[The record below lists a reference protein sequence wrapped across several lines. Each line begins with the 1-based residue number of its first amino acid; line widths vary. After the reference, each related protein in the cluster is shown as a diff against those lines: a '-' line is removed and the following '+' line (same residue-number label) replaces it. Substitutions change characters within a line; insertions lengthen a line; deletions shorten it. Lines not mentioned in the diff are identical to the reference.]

1 MVISAERT
9 RRFAGTG
16 FQTEVVM
23 GDMYVPVSIESIQA
37 DIFPD
42 VALYIRSGDKHILYK
57 SHGRNFS
64 SLDAARLM
72 ENNVEFLFVS
82 PEDLEVIT
90 TYMESNAE
98 RMLNDDSLQAKT
110 KGKIIYQ
117 TSLNFVGDIFEHP
130 EKVSDFSRSKRLV
143 ENLLHYLASDK
154 DSFNS
159 LESVMSHNYYTF
171 VHSLQVTALSVLLH
185 SEAYLLSHDEM
196 LDVGIGTL
204 LHDFGK
210 IFVPQEILTKEGK
223 LTAAE
228 METYR
233 SHPEQGYQYLKKNTK
248 LSDISLG
255 VVRFHHERNNGN
267 GYPQGLKG
275 PAITRSAQVGA
286 ICDVYCTLTI
296 DRSCRKALSSS
307 IALQI
312 MKQEMRGSF
321 TERLLDALEGIVC
334 TDNPGQFL

>member
-1 MVISAERT
+1 
-9 RRFAGTG
+9 
-16 FQTEVVM
+16 M
-23 GDMYVPVSIESIQA
+23 GELYVPVSIESIQA

-42 VALYIRSGDKHILYK
+42 VALFIRSGDKFILYK

-64 SLDAARLM
+64 SEDAARLM
-72 ENNVEFLFVS
+72 ENNVDFLFVS
-82 PEDLEVIT
+82 PADLEVIT
-90 TYMESNAE
+90 TFMESNAE
-98 RMLNDDSLQAKT
+98 RMLSDDSMLAKT

-117 TSLNFVGDIFEHP
+117 TSLNFVGDVFEHP

-143 ENLLHYLASDK
+143 ENLLKYLASDR

-210 IFVPQEILTKEGK
+210 IFVSQQILNKEGK
-223 LTAAE
+223 LTPAE
-228 METYR
+228 LEAYR
-233 SHPEQGYQYLKKNTK
+233 AHPETGYQYLKKNTK

-255 VVRFHHERNNGN
+255 IVRYHHERNNGN
-267 GYPQGLKG
+267 GYPEGLKG
-275 PAITRSAQVGA
+275 PAISRSAQVGA

-312 MKQEMRGSF
+312 MKQEMKGAF
-321 TERLLDALEGIVC
+321 NDRLLDVLEGIVC

>member
-1 MVISAERT
+1 
-9 RRFAGTG
+9 
-16 FQTEVVM
+16 M
-23 GDMYVPVSIESIQA
+23 GDLYVPVSIESIQA

-42 VALYIRSGDKHILYK
+42 VALYIQSGGKHILYK

-64 SLDAARLM
+64 SQDAARLL
-72 ENNVEFLFVS
+72 ENKVEFLFVS
-82 PEDLEVIT
+82 PADLEVIT
-90 TYMESNAE
+90 SFMENNAE
-98 RMLNDDSLQAKT
+98 RVLNDDTLQAKT

-143 ENLLHYLASDK
+143 ENLLNYLASDK

-185 SEAYLLSHDEM
+185 AEAYLLSHDEM

-210 IFVPQEILTKEGK
+210 IFVSQQILNKEGK
-223 LTAAE
+223 LTPAE
-228 METYR
+228 LEAYR
-233 SHPEQGYQYLKKNTK
+233 SHPEEGYQYLKNKTRI
-248 LSDISLG
+248 SDISLG
-255 VVRFHHERNNGN
+255 IVRSHHERNNGN

-312 MKQEMRGSF
+312 MKQEMKGSF
-321 TERLLDALEGIVC
+321 NDRLLDALEGIVC
-334 TDNPGQFL
+334 SDNPGQFL